1 MFEMKVYSGLVVYT
15 GTWLV
20 LVVLFIYYVR
30 ISRPNAYHYVDQR
43 IIKQTVIT
51 LDANRVDTH
60 NTFIET
66 EIAELRRGRKLP
78 VLDSWK
84 TDAQLALRHSFFPRI
99 AHLAIDPQQKEME
112 MLIQLPAIKTADV
125 HISRVQLF
133 FRISEFLKIAAG
145 DPRLVLY
152 KEFFSTIIVECDIQR
167 EDDRGYDIPVSVFSM
182 ELPAGRLWELAAFSP
197 FQHVALDRISDIRFS
212 DGGQIE
218 PHRIMLT

>member
-43 IIKQTVIT
+43 IIKQTAIN
-51 LDANRVDTH
+51 LDTNRIDTQ
-60 NTFIET
+60 NTFIAT

-78 VLDSWK
+78 VLDAWK

-112 MLIQLPAIKTADV
+112 LLIQLPAIKTAEA

-145 DPRLVLY
+145 DPRLILY

-167 EDDRGYDIPVSVFSM
+167 EDDRGYDIPVSVFSL
-182 ELPAGRLWELAAFSP
+182 ELPAAQLWALSALP
-197 FQHVALDRISDIRFS
+197 LYQTVALERIADLRFA
-212 DGGQIE
+212 DGTAIE
-218 PHRIMLT
+218 PHRNMQR